1 MRTLCKGADM
11 TPANPQH
18 YLEYDEGQLI
28 GSTARCVLKYLIVLA
43 GLQVGTC
50 HIIATTI
57 ECLTL
62 TLSLRS
68 ANAATA
74 NVVALIP
81 QPGMAY
87 YHSRTHILVQE
98 PYELASLF
106 LIISTTLLISFS
118 AVSRSSISHPSLS

>member
-1 MRTLCKGADM
+1 M

-50 HIIATTI
+50 HII